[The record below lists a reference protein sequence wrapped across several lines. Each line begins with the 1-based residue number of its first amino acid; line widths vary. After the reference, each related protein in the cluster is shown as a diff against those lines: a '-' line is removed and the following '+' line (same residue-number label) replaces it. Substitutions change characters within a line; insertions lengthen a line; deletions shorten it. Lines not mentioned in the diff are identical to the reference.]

1 MAEIWLAVQSG
12 TSGFRRC
19 VAVKKILPHLARED
33 AFVKMFLEEARR
45 SACLHHRNI
54 VQIYDLGRDDKSYFM
69 AMEYIAGESLGDIRM
84 RAVERRRPLT
94 YGLIARIVADVA

>member
-33 AFVKMFLEEARR
+33 AFVKMFLKRLGAPPAFTTATSFR
-45 SACLHHRNI
+45 STTWAATIR
-54 VQIYDLGRDDKSYFM
+54 SYFM

-84 RAVERRRPLT
+84 RRRAEGDRSRM
-94 YGLIARIVADVA
+94 A